1 MSGATRGRH
10 KLLQSGRKLQNDLDV
25 RPDARPVRCAGAGL
39 DRRQWSAGR
48 SAMNGFLL
56 LLAATIA
63 SIELLTRSRLI
74 PRMRAL
80 VGLGRRMG
88 ALTERRGV
96 SAWARRRA
104 LRLLALRLLFP
115 SLTCLGALVLI
126 AAPFLF
132 VLALDRIEPI
142 GVRQAWGGMTA
153 RLALLVLAALYLV
166 ARQRVTQPQIAEA
179 PGQRLLQRIALGGQ
193 WVPKLSFDL
202 ERRIYLARAN
212 ARPAGRPVF
221 VAGPPLAGAT
231 PIIRALLDSDHF
243 AALTD
248 HDLPFALAPNLWDE
262 LRHALR
268 RKHEPRP
275 IRDPDGTG
283 SFEELFWRHHEGVR
297 YIRPDGLRLV
307 PPSSETI
314 AAFADYVRLV
324 QLRYGRQRYL
334 SANNNNVLRLP
345 ALLAAFPDAQLI
357 HPFRDPLQQ
366 AASLLDQHR
375 RAVALAAEDS
385 FHAQLMAW
393 LGHHEFGADH
403 RPLLLPG
410 APGRADDPNRLDY
423 WLKSWIATY
432 RFLLKGQPAIA
443 HRQLFVDYDRL
454 VDVDDGTGAVLA
466 RELRLPAP
474 LDLSA
479 PRAPKSTQPQPSS
492 QLLREAAVL
501 YAALRRRAV
510 AAPGAARSAA
520 AEKRAARAQDI
531 ADRSPESPR
540 LPFVPDLF

>member
-1 MSGATRGRH
+1 
-10 KLLQSGRKLQNDLDV
+10 
-25 RPDARPVRCAGAGL
+25 
-39 DRRQWSAGR
+39 
-48 SAMNGFLL
+48 MNGFVL

-74 PRMRAL
+74 PRIRAL
-80 VGLGRRMG
+80 IGLGRRIRT
-88 ALTERRGV
+88 LTERRGV

-104 LRLLALRLLFP
+104 LRLLALRLLLP
-115 SLTCLGALVLI
+115 SLTCLAALILI

-142 GVRQAWGGMTA
+142 GVREAWGGMTA
-153 RLALLVLAALYLV
+153 RLALIVLAALYLV
-166 ARQRVTQPQIAEA
+166 ARQRVTQPSIAEA
-179 PGQRLLQRIALGGQ
+179 PGERLLQRIALGGQ
-193 WVPKLSFDL
+193 RVPKLSFDL
-202 ERRIYLARAN
+202 ERRIYLARAH

-221 VAGPPLAGAT
+221 VAGLPRAGAM
-231 PIIRALLDSDHF
+231 PLMRALLDSDHF

-248 HDLPFALAPNLWDE
+248 RDLPFALAPNLWDE
-262 LRHALR
+262 LGRALR
-268 RKHEPRP
+268 RKHEPGP
-275 IRDPDGTG
+275 IDDPEDTG
-283 SFEELFWRHHEGVR
+283 SVEELFWRHHEGVR

-334 SANNNNVLRLP
+334 SANHNNVLRLP
-345 ALLAAFPDAQLI
+345 ALLAGFPDAQLI

-375 RAVALAAEDS
+375 RALALAAEDP
-385 FHAQLMAW
+385 FRARFMGW
-393 LGHHEFGADH
+393 LGHHEFGADR

-410 APGRADDPNRLDY
+410 APGQGEDPNHLDY

-432 RFLLKGQPAIA
+432 RFLLKGQPVIA

-454 VDVDDGTGAVLA
+454 AGVDDGTGAVLA
-466 RELRLPAP
+466 RELRLPGP
-474 LDLSA
+474 LDLSG
-479 PRAPKSTQPQPSS
+479 PRAPKPHQAQPSS
-492 QLLREAAVL
+492 QLLREAAVVH
-501 YAALRRRAV
+501 AALRRRAI
-510 AAPGAARSAA
+510 AAPGAARSNA
-520 AEKRAARAQDI
+520 AEKRAAHGQEI